1 MDASGQSQQFTA
13 RRLAAPSECEPF
25 AFLQASETG
34 RILTMKPLVIA
45 GRAFQSRLI
54 VGTGKYKDGAETQ
67 AAIEASGAEMVTVAV
82 RRVNLDR
89 SSEWLR
95 ARLAEHGEP
104 ANSAGTDHRSA
115 PDCGRR
121 CGNGLR
127 CRGCDGVGFR
137 CGSDEHGDCGGER
150 SATDGGG
157 DAACGLGRTAG
168 VSRGQS

>member
-82 RRVNLDR
+82 RRVKFDWAKGAVPGLLQSPGYFLPSNTTRVLTPP
-89 SSEWLR
+89 
-95 ARLAEHGEP
+95 P
-104 ANSAGTDHRSA
+104 AVPS
-115 PDCGRR
+115 
-121 CGNGLR
+121 
-127 CRGCDGVGFR
+127 
-137 CGSDEHGDCGGER
+137 
-150 SATDGGG
+150 
-157 DAACGLGRTAG
+157 
-168 VSRGQS
+168 